1 MSIKLED
8 YEEQLQDIAPEVRD
22 VLESTFQEA
31 TRVMSPVGLENYLD
45 GAKALCNLGRGTD
58 VVISY
63 LQEMPMVV
71 KECGED
77 ILDDSIT
84 AALKLSS
91 MTSAEVVAL
100 LFSSMPTAARRLGD
114 AELLRGYLTLIHQT
128 ASTASRGLRPM
139 LNHIDELLS
148 KLTLSGL
155 RRWTQFGTQAYRRD
169 YNNLIAYFN
178 LESQDSRAVL
188 QKERRGVLFIDTQ
201 RKLNFYLRALW
212 GRDFFLRPTGA
223 DYTDFRPYIDNLIIH
238 MPDAVDDIK
247 LESNGDK
254 IITGLELYRATA
266 AHMAAHLS
274 YSTSAISA
282 EALSP
287 AQMFFIGFIEDA
299 RIEYKAT
306 HDFPGLK
313 KLWIALL
320 TIADNDD
327 EPEHPTMSVLEHVA
341 LMLLDRTATTDDPEL
356 SEFVKRFHD
365 EIEKEQD
372 NNQYSWHMGVE
383 LFNLFS
389 KRKEVPSL
397 RIMERI
403 RIPYR
408 DDNRFVWEFSE
419 IDWDKGVEYMAASQ
433 RQVRRNVSVIEMAN
447 EVDCELAGDDAQE
460 IWTCSTNMRPYED
473 DLTDEQISFNEMWG
487 KEPVSDP
494 FHYQEWDYQIQLH
507 RPDWT
512 TVYERRQPK
521 GNPEDIEKILLH
533 YRPIAHRIK
542 QIIDLLTPAG
552 VQRVRN
558 MEDGDEIDINAAVD
572 AMISL
577 RMGEQPNPRITMRN
591 VLKTRDLSVVVL
603 MDLSESTNEPLG
615 GSEKTVLE
623 LTREAATLIAT
634 AINGIG
640 DPFAL
645 HGFASDGRHDIQY
658 YRFKDFNQHFDDEAK
673 SRLAGM
679 QGGLSTRMG
688 AAMRHAGNH
697 LLKQPERRKLLL
709 IVTDGEPADIDERDP
724 QHLRH
729 DTKKAV
735 EELYSKGV
743 LSYCLTLDPNA
754 DTYVKRIFGANNY
767 TVVDDVERLPEQLP
781 VLFASLTK

>member
-1 MSIKLED
+1 MSISLKD
-8 YEEQLQDIAPEVRD
+8 YEEEIKDLAPEVRA
-22 VLESTFQEA
+22 VLESSFLDA
-31 TRVMSPVGLENYLD
+31 SRVMSPAGLETYLE
-45 GAKALCNLGRGTD
+45 GGKSLCNLGRGTD

-63 LQEMPMVV
+63 LQEIPQVV

-77 ILDDSIT
+77 IIEDSIN

-91 MTSAEVVAL
+91 MTSGEVVSL
-100 LFSSMPTAARRLGD
+100 LFSSLPTAARRLGD

-139 LNHIDELLS
+139 LSHIDELLS

-169 YNNLIAYFN
+169 YANLTAYFN
-178 LESQDSRAVL
+178 LESQDSLAVL
-188 QKERRGVLFIDTQ
+188 QRERRGVLFIDTQ

-223 DYTDFRPYIDNLIIH
+223 DYTDFRPYIENLIFH
-238 MPDAVDDIK
+238 MPDAVDDIGQGENK
-247 LESNGDK
+247 
-254 IITGLELYRATA
+254 ITGLELYRATA
-266 AHMAAHLS
+266 AHMASHLC

-282 EALSP
+282 EQLSP
-287 AQMFFIGFIEDA
+287 AQMFFIGLIEDA
-299 RIEYKAT
+299 RIEYKAINA
-306 HDFPGLK
+306 FPGLR
-313 KLWIALL
+313 KLWRSLL
-320 TIADNDD
+320 DLDYEDGENDA
-327 EPEHPTMSVLEHVA
+327 EHPTMLVLERIA
-341 LMLLDRTATTDDPEL
+341 LMLIDNTVSTDDIEI
-356 SEFVKRFHD
+356 SNFVQRFHD
-365 EIEKEQD
+365 EIEEQQD
-372 NNQYSWHMGVE
+372 NNHYCWHMGVE

-389 KRKEVPSL
+389 SRKNVPSL
-397 RIMERI
+397 RILERI

-408 DDNRFVWEFSE
+408 DDNRYVWEFEE
-419 IDWDKGVEYMAASQ
+419 INWDQGIEYVAATM
-433 RQVRRNVSVIEMAN
+433 RQVRKTVSVIEMAH

-460 IWTCSTNMRPYED
+460 IWTCATNMRPYED
-473 DLTDEQISFNEMWG
+473 DLTDSQISFNDMWG
-487 KEPVSDP
+487 KEPISDP
-494 FHYQEWDYQIQLH
+494 YHYQEWDYQIQLH
-507 RPDWT
+507 RPDWA

-533 YRPIAHRIK
+533 HRPIAHRIK

-552 VQRVRN
+552 VQRIRN
-558 MEDGDEIDINAAVD
+558 MEDGDEIDINAAID
-572 AMISL
+572 AMISI

-615 GSEKTVLE
+615 GSDKTVLE
-623 LTREAATLIAT
+623 LTREAATLVST

-645 HGFASDGRHDIQY
+645 HGFASDGRHDVQY

-688 AAMRHAGNH
+688 AAMRHAGHH

-709 IVTDGEPADIDERDP
+709 IVTDGEPADVDERDP

-754 DTYVKRIFGANNY
+754 DAYVKRIFGSNNY
-767 TVVDDVERLPEQLP
+767 TVIDNVDKLPEQLP
-781 VLFASLTK
+781 LLFASLTA

>member
-1 MSIKLED
+1 MSIDLKN
-8 YEEQLQDIAPEVRD
+8 YEEQLKDVAPEVRD

-31 TRVMSPVGLENYLD
+31 ARVMSPAGLENYLD
-45 GAKALCNLGRGTD
+45 GAKSLSNLGRGTD

-63 LQEMPMVV
+63 LQEMPLVV

-77 ILDDSIT
+77 IIGDCIT

-91 MTSAEVVAL
+91 MTSGEVVAL
-100 LFSSMPTAARRLGD
+100 LFSSLPTAARRLGD

-155 RRWTQFGTQAYRRD
+155 RRWCQFGTQAYRRD
-169 YNNLIAYFN
+169 YNNLLAYFN

-223 DYTDFRPYIDNLIIH
+223 DYTDFRPYIDNLIFH
-238 MPDAVDDIK
+238 LPDAVDDIGQD
-247 LESNGDK
+247 ENK
-254 IITGLELYRATA
+254 IKGLELYRATA
-266 AHMAAHLS
+266 AHMASHLC
-274 YSTSAISA
+274 YTSAPISA
-282 EALSP
+282 EELSP
-287 AQMFFIGFIEDA
+287 AQMFFIGFMEDA
-299 RIEYKAT
+299 RIEYKAAN
-306 HDFPGLK
+306 DFPGLR
-313 KLWIALL
+313 KLWRSLL
-320 TIADNDD
+320 NIDYEEDV
-327 EPEHPTMSVLEHVA
+327 EHPTMLVLERIA
-341 LMLLDRTATTDDPEL
+341 LMLLDKNVSTDDKAL
-356 SEFVKRFHD
+356 GEFVQRFHA
-365 EIEKEQD
+365 EIEAEQD

-397 RIMERI
+397 RILERI

-419 IDWDKGVEYMAASQ
+419 INWDQGVEYMAASQ
-433 RQVRRNVSVIEMAN
+433 RQVRRQVSVIEMAN

-473 DLTDEQISFNEMWG
+473 NLTDEQISFNDMWG

-494 FHYQEWDYQIQLH
+494 YHYPEWDYQIQLH
-507 RPDWT
+507 RPDWAT
-512 TVYERRQPK
+512 IYERRQPK
-521 GNPEDIEKILLH
+521 GNPEDIEKILTEH
-533 YRPIAHRIK
+533 KPIAHRIK
-542 QIIDLLTPAG
+542 QIIDLLTPEG

-558 MEDGDEIDINAAVD
+558 MEDGDEIDLNAAVD
-572 AMISL
+572 AMISI

-591 VLKTRDLSVVVL
+591 VLKTRDLSVVIL
-603 MDLSESTNEPLG
+603 MDLSESTNEAMA
-615 GSEKTVLE
+615 GSEKTVLQ
-623 LTREAATLIAT
+623 LTREAATLVAT

-645 HGFASDGRHDIQY
+645 HGFASDGRHDVQY

-688 AAMRHAGNH
+688 SAMRHAGHH

-735 EELYSKGV
+735 EELYSKGI
-743 LSYCLTLDPNA
+743 LTYCLTLDPNA
-754 DTYVKRIFGANNY
+754 DSYVKRIFGANNY
-767 TVVDDVERLPEQLP
+767 TVVDNVEKLPEQLP

>member
-1 MSIKLED
+1 MSISLKD
-8 YEEQLQDIAPEVRD
+8 YEEEIKELAPEVKD
-22 VLESTFQEA
+22 VLEGSFQEA
-31 TRVMSPVGLENYLD
+31 SRVMSPAGLQQYME
-45 GAKALCNLGRGTD
+45 GAKGLCGLGRGKD
-58 VVISY
+58 LVISY
-63 LQEMPMVV
+63 LQEMPQVV

-77 ILDDSIT
+77 VISDCIT

-91 MTSAEVVAL
+91 MTSGEVIGL
-100 LFSSMPTAARRLGD
+100 LFSSLPTASRRLGD
-114 AELLRGYLTLIHQT
+114 AELLRGYLTLIHQMS
-128 ASTASRGLRPM
+128 STAARGVRPM

-155 RRWTQFGTQAYRRD
+155 RRWVNFGTQAYRRD

-178 LESQDSRAVL
+178 LESQDSKAVL

-223 DYTDFRPYIDNLIIH
+223 DYTDFRPYIDNLIFH
-238 MPDAVDDIK
+238 MPDAVDD
-247 LESNGDK
+247 LGDVK
-254 IITGLELYRATA
+254 GLELYRATA
-266 AHMAAHLS
+266 AHMAAHLC
-274 YSTSAISA
+274 YSSSAISA
-282 EALSP
+282 EQLSP
-287 AQMFFIGFIEDA
+287 AQMFFIGFMEDA
-299 RIEYKAT
+299 RIEYKALNA
-306 HDFPGLK
+306 FPGLK
-313 KLWIALL
+313 KLWRSLL
-320 TIADNDD
+320 DTEYEGNV
-327 EPEHPTMSVLEHVA
+327 EHPAMLVLERLA
-341 LMLLDRTATTDDPEL
+341 LMLLDSNVSTDDREL
-356 SEFVKRFHD
+356 SEFVQRFHN
-365 EIEKEQD
+365 EIEAQQD
-372 NNQYSWHMGVE
+372 NNQYSWHMGME

-389 KRKEVPSL
+389 QRKEVPSL
-397 RIMERI
+397 RILERI

-408 DDNRFVWEFSE
+408 DDNRFVWEFE
-419 IDWDKGVEYMAASQ
+419 EFNWDQGIEYIAASQ
-433 RQVRRNVSVIEMAN
+433 RQVRKTVSVVEMAN

-460 IWTCSTNMRPYED
+460 IWTCSTEMYPYED
-473 DLTDEQISFNEMWG
+473 DLENTRSYNEMWG

-512 TVYERRQPK
+512 TIYERRQPR
-521 GNPEDIEKILLH
+521 GNPEDIEKILLE
-533 YRPIAHRIK
+533 YKPIAYRIK
-542 QIIDLLTPAG
+542 QIIDLLTPEG

-572 AMISL
+572 AMISI

-591 VLKTRDLSVVVL
+591 VLKNRDLSVVVL
-603 MDLSESTNEPLG
+603 MDLSESTNEKVG
-615 GSEKTVLE
+615 GSDKTVLE
-623 LTREAATLIAT
+623 LTREAATLVAT

-645 HGFASDGRHDIQY
+645 HGFASDGRHDVQY

-679 QGGLSTRMG
+679 EGGLSTRMG
-688 AAMRHAGNH
+688 AAMRHAGHH

-735 EELYSKGV
+735 EELYSKGI

-754 DTYVKRIFGANNY
+754 DAYVKRIFGANNY
-767 TVVDDVERLPEQLP
+767 TIIDNVDKLPEQLP
-781 VLFASLTK
+781 VLFASLTS

>member
-8 YEEQLQDIAPEVRD
+8 FENELENIAPEIRD
-22 VLESTFQEA
+22 VLEGTFHEA
-31 TRVMSPVGLENYLD
+31 SRVMSPAGLQEYME
-45 GAKALCNLGRGTD
+45 GARALCGLGRGKD
-58 VVISY
+58 VVVSY
-63 LQEMPMVV
+63 LQEMPLVV

-77 ILDDSIT
+77 IINDCLT
-84 AALKLSS
+84 AAMKLSS
-91 MTSAEVVAL
+91 MTSGEVITL
-100 LFSSMPTAARRLGD
+100 MFNSLPTASRRLGD
-114 AELLRGYLTLIHQT
+114 AELLRGYLTFIHQL
-128 ASTASRGLRPM
+128 ASTAARGLRPM

-155 RRWTQFGTQAYRRD
+155 RRWANFGAQAYRRD
-169 YNNLIAYFN
+169 FENLTSYFN
-178 LESQDSRAVL
+178 LESQDSKAML
-188 QKERRGVLFIDTQ
+188 QKERRGTLFIDTQ

-223 DYTDFRPYIDNLIIH
+223 DYTDFRPYIDAHILH
-238 MPDAVDDIK
+238 MPDAVDAI
-247 LESNGDK
+247 GDVS
-254 IITGLELYRATA
+254 GLELYRATA
-266 AHMAAHLS
+266 AHMAAHIC
-274 YSTSAISA
+274 YTDSAISA
-282 EALSP
+282 EQLSP
-287 AQMFFIGFIEDA
+287 AQMFFIGFLDDA

-306 HDFPGLK
+306 KDFPGLK
-313 KLWIALL
+313 KLWRSLL
-320 TIADNDD
+320 DMTHEGDI
-327 EPEHPTMSVLEHVA
+327 EHPTMLVLERLA
-341 LMLLDRTATTDDPEL
+341 LMLLDSSVNCDDHEL
-356 SEFVKRFHD
+356 NSFCKQFH
-365 EIEKEQD
+365 ESIEAEQD
-372 NNQYSWHMGVE
+372 NNQFSWQMGLE

-389 KRKEVPSL
+389 ARKEVPSL
-397 RIMERI
+397 RILERI

-408 DDNRFVWEFSE
+408 DDNRFVWEFE
-419 IDWDKGVEYMAASQ
+419 EFNFDTFDEYVAASQ
-433 RQVRRNVSVIEMAN
+433 RQVRKTMSVMEMAN

-460 IWTCSTNMRPYED
+460 IWTCETEMFPYED
-473 DLTDEQISFNEMWG
+473 DLENTKSFNEMWG
-487 KEPVSDP
+487 KEPVSEP

-507 RPDWT
+507 RPDWV

-521 GNPEDIEKILLH
+521 GNLEEIEKILTEH
-533 YRPIAHRIK
+533 KPIAHRIK
-542 QIIDLLTPAG
+542 QIIDLLSPEG

-558 MEDGDEIDINAAVD
+558 MEDGDEIDINAAID
-572 AMISL
+572 AMVAI

-591 VLKTRDLSVVVL
+591 VLKNRDLSVVVL
-603 MDLSESTNEPLG
+603 LDLSESTNEKIH
-615 GSEKTVLE
+615 GSDKTVLE
-623 LTREAATLIAT
+623 LTREAATLVAT

-645 HGFASDGRHDIQY
+645 HGFASDGRHDVQY

-688 AAMRHAGNH
+688 GAMRHASQH

-735 EELYSKGV
+735 EELYSKGI
-743 LSYCLTLDPNA
+743 LTYCLTLDPNA
-754 DTYVKRIFGANNY
+754 DSYVKRIFGANNY
-767 TVVDDVERLPEQLP
+767 TIVDNVEKLPEQLP

>member
-1 MSIKLED
+1 MSISLKD
-8 YEEQLQDIAPEVRD
+8 YEEEIKELAPEVKD
-22 VLESTFQEA
+22 VLEGSFLEA
-31 TRVMSPVGLENYLD
+31 SRVMSPAGLQQYME
-45 GAKALCNLGRGTD
+45 GAKGLCGLGRGKNL
-58 VVISY
+58 VISY
-63 LQEMPMVV
+63 LQEMPQVV

-77 ILDDSIT
+77 VITDCIT

-91 MTSAEVVAL
+91 MTSGEVIGL
-100 LFSSMPTAARRLGD
+100 LFDSLPTASRRLGD
-114 AELLRGYLTLIHQT
+114 AELLRGYLTLIHQMS
-128 ASTASRGLRPM
+128 STAARGVRPM

-155 RRWTQFGTQAYRRD
+155 RRWVNFGTQAYRRD

-178 LESQDSRAVL
+178 LESQDSLAVL

-223 DYTDFRPYIDNLIIH
+223 DYTDFRPYIDNLIFH
-238 MPDAVDDIK
+238 MPDAVDD
-247 LESNGDK
+247 LGDVK
-254 IITGLELYRATA
+254 GLELYRATA
-266 AHMAAHLS
+266 AHMAAHLC
-274 YSTSAISA
+274 YSSSVISA
-282 EALSP
+282 EQLSP
-287 AQMFFIGFIEDA
+287 AQMFFIGFMEDA

-306 HDFPGLK
+306 NAFPGLK
-313 KLWIALL
+313 KLWRSLL
-320 TIADNDD
+320 DAEYEGDV
-327 EPEHPTMSVLEHVA
+327 EHPTMLVLERLA
-341 LMLLDRTATTDDPEL
+341 LMLLDSNVSTDDREL
-356 SEFVKRFHD
+356 SEFVQRFHN
-365 EIEKEQD
+365 EIEAQQD
-372 NNQYSWHMGVE
+372 NNQYSWHMGME
-383 LFNLFS
+383 LYNIFS
-389 KRKEVPSL
+389 LRKEVPSL
-397 RIMERI
+397 RILERI

-408 DDNRFVWEFSE
+408 DDNRFVWEFE
-419 IDWDKGVEYMAASQ
+419 EFNWDQGIEYIAASQ
-433 RQVRRNVSVIEMAN
+433 RQVRKTVSVVEMAN

-460 IWTCSTNMRPYED
+460 IWTCSTEMYPYED
-473 DLTDEQISFNEMWG
+473 DLENTRSFNEMWG

-512 TVYERRQPK
+512 TIYERRQPK
-521 GNPEDIEKILLH
+521 GNPEDIEKILLE
-533 YRPIAHRIK
+533 YKPIAYRIK
-542 QIIDLLTPAG
+542 QIIDLLTPEG

-572 AMISL
+572 AMISI

-591 VLKTRDLSVVVL
+591 VLKNRDLSVVVL
-603 MDLSESTNEPLG
+603 MDLSESTNEKVG
-615 GSEKTVLE
+615 GSDKTVLE
-623 LTREAATLIAT
+623 LTREAATLVAT

-645 HGFASDGRHDIQY
+645 HGFASDGRHDVQY

-679 QGGLSTRMG
+679 EGGLSTRMG
-688 AAMRHAGNH
+688 AAMRHAGHH

-735 EELYSKGV
+735 EELYSKGI

-754 DTYVKRIFGANNY
+754 DAYVKRIFGANNY
-767 TVVDDVERLPEQLP
+767 TIIDNVDKLPEQLP
-781 VLFASLTK
+781 VLFASLTS